1 MRVTLSTWSLLAAGV
16 GVFLVHAAPAVA
28 QDVTLSGIVSSAQ
41 DGPME
46 GVLVTAKKDG
56 STIATTV
63 VSDDKGHY
71 SFPAG
76 RLDPGHYALNIRA
89 IDYLLDSPK
98 AVDVAAG
105 SATADIKLA
114 PTKNI
119 SGQLTNSEW
128 LMSLPGTDA
137 QKKAMYACVSCHTYE
152 RILKSTH
159 SADEFMHDVFPR
171 MANYSSQAFPLLP
184 QRRIVSRE
192 ISRAFSP
199 QVQQLADYL
208 AANNLS
214 AQDTWSFPLKTL
226 PRPKGRATHVIIT
239 EYDLPHQT
247 IQPHDVALDSQGTV
261 WFSDFGENEIG
272 KMDPQTG
279 KVTEYPYPASRQGP
293 YANGN
298 LDLEFD
304 KQGNIW
310 IGMMTQAG
318 IAKFDPKTEKF
329 QLFPLPKNYLN
340 DSTQQAMVVPTA
352 DNVDGK
358 VWFND
363 VETIQV
369 GRVNIN
375 TGAFDPWIKPY
386 ANYPNG
392 PHSLYGIYA
401 DSQNNAFFCD
411 FSGESIGRIDA
422 KTAEVT
428 LYPTPTKGSRPR
440 RGRMDD
446 RDRLWFT
453 ETYGDSLGMFDTKD
467 KSFKEWKIAV
477 PYAGPYDVAVDRW
490 GDAWTGGMYEDRVT
504 RINTESGEETD
515 YLVPRETNMRRAY
528 VDSRGS
534 KPVFWVGNHHQA
546 AIVKVEPLD

>member
-1 MRVTLSTWSLLAAGV
+1 MRVTVPLMTV
-16 GVFLVHAAPAVA
+16 GVAVFLAQAAPAVA
-28 QDVTLSGIVSSAQ
+28 QDATLNGIVSSAQ

-76 RLDPGHYALNIRA
+76 RFDPGRYTLKIRA
-89 IDYLLDSPK
+89 IGYVLDGPK
-98 AVDVAAG
+98 AVDVVAGTNAA
-105 SATADIKLA
+105 DVKLA

-128 LMSLPGTDA
+128 LASMPGTDA

-159 SADEFMHDVFPR
+159 TADEFMHDVFPR

-184 QRRIVSRE
+184 QRRIVSRD

-208 AANNLS
+208 AANDLS
-214 AQDTWSFPLKTL
+214 NQDTWQFPLKTL
-226 PRPKGRATHVIIT
+226 PRPKGRATHVIVT
-239 EYDLPHQT
+239 EYDLPRQT
-247 IQPHDVALDSQGTV
+247 IQPHDVVLDSHGTV

-272 KMDPQTG
+272 KMDPSTG
-279 KVTEYPYPASRQGP
+279 KVTEYPYPASRTGA
-293 YANGN
+293 YSNGN

-304 KQGNIW
+304 KAGNVW

-318 IAKFDPKTEKF
+318 IAEFDPKAEKF
-329 QLFPLPKNYLN
+329 NLHPLPASYLN
-340 DSTQQAMVVPTA
+340 ESTQQAMVVPTA
-352 DNVDGK
+352 DDVDGN

-369 GRVNIN
+369 GRYNIK
-375 TGAFDPWIKPY
+375 TDTFTPWIKPY
-386 ANYPNG
+386 ANFPKG

-401 DSQNNAFFCD
+401 DSQNNAYFCD

-422 KTAEVT
+422 KTGEVS
-428 LYPTPTKGSRPR
+428 LYKTPTSQSRPR
-440 RGRMDD
+440 RGRMDAQ
-446 RDRLWFT
+446 DRLWFT
-453 ETYGDSLGMFDTKD
+453 ETYGDSIGMFDTKTHA
-467 KSFKEWKIAV
+467 FKEWKV
-477 PYAGPYDVAVDRW
+477 GLPYAGPYDVAVDRW
-490 GDAWTGGMYEDRVT
+490 GDAWTGGMYEDRIS
-504 RINTESGEETD
+504 RINADSGEETD
-515 YLVPRETNMRRAY
+515 YLLPRETNMRRAY